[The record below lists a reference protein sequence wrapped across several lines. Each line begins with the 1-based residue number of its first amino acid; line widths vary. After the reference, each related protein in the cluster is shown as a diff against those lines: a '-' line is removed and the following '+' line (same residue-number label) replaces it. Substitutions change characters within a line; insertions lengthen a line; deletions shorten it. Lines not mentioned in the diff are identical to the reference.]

1 MLFVIVG
8 IWLLSIAIRFQCC
21 LAAPLDEPVT
31 NYVVGEDDIGV
42 NEVLVLPDF
51 QGPIFREDLYLL
63 KNRDE
68 KQSSKDE
75 ILKRSKRSPEP
86 KPLFGL
92 FRRGYYGGGYGYG
105 YRSFGGGYGYGG
117 YGRCFG
123 CGGYGGYGYRGYGN
137 GRLLRAGLV
146 VGGAALAGGLIG
158 GAIGRGK

>member
-1 MLFVIVG
+1 MSLIFITNLVNTVINFYVAIQQFQG

-92 FRRGYYGGGYGYG
+92 FRRGYYGEVMAMVIDHLVEVTVMEVMDAVLDVEDMVDMDTEDMVMEGYYV
-105 YRSFGGGYGYGG
+105 
-117 YGRCFG
+117 
-123 CGGYGGYGYRGYGN
+123 
-137 GRLLRAGLV
+137 LD
-146 VGGAALAGGLIG
+146 
-158 GAIGRGK
+158 

>member
-105 YRSFGGGYGYGG
+105 G

-137 GRLLRAGLV
+137 GRLRA
-146 VGGAALAGGLIG
+146 
-158 GAIGRGK
+158 